1 MNNEIIAKIKQKKI
15 KVAII
20 GLGYVGLPLCMR
32 FIKAGIEVLGID
44 ADKKKIN
51 FLRNGKSYI
60 SGLKINKLSYFKK
73 NKSFVSNNYKLTTEA
88 NIIIIALPTPLKKN
102 YTPDL
107 RYINSCISELRK
119 FILPNQTVIL
129 ESTVYPGATDKYFKK
144 LLKNKKL
151 VPGKDIFLGFSPERE
166 NPGDPLFTYNIT
178 PKVISGQTKLCEKI
192 IKEIYKHI
200 VKKVFVAESIKVAEL
215 SKLLEN
221 TYRSINIG
229 FINEFKIISN
239 KLDINVWDVIKAAK
253 TKNFGF
259 RPFAPGPG
267 IGGHCIPVDPFY
279 LDWAAKNRNYRSKFI
294 NASKNINKEVFN
306 WSFNKIYNFFK
317 NKKIMNKKILY
328 LGVTYKANVDDLRES
343 PSLALFNKL
352 YKEKLRIKFH
362 DPYIKK
368 IQIEFKNKK
377 KYIHSIKSYKNALKE
392 SEVVIIATN
401 HDYYNYKKILQK
413 SKFIVD
419 LRGKYINAK
428 DKNIYKF

>member
-1 MNNEIIAKIKQKKI
+1 M
-15 KVAII
+15 
-20 GLGYVGLPLCMR
+20 Y
-32 FIKAGIEVLGID
+32 
-44 ADKKKIN
+44 
-51 FLRNGKSYI
+51 
-60 SGLKINKLSYFKK
+60 
-73 NKSFVSNNYKLTTEA
+73 
-88 NIIIIALPTPLKKN
+88 
-102 YTPDL
+102 
-107 RYINSCISELRK
+107 
-119 FILPNQTVIL
+119 
-129 ESTVYPGATDKYFKK
+129 
-144 LLKNKKL
+144 
-151 VPGKDIFLGFSPERE
+151 
-166 NPGDPLFTYNIT
+166 
-178 PKVISGQTKLCEKI
+178 
-192 IKEIYKHI
+192 
-200 VKKVFVAESIKVAEL
+200 
-215 SKLLEN
+215 
-221 TYRSINIG
+221 
-229 FINEFKIISN
+229 
-239 KLDINVWDVIKAAK
+239 
-253 TKNFGF
+253 KNFGF

-279 LDWAAKNRNYRSKFI
+279 LGWAAKNRNYRSKFI

-377 KYIHSIKSYKNALKE
+377 KYIHSIKSYENALKE